1 MELSII
7 IPIYNVE
14 EYLEECLDSIYEI
27 KGIKKE
33 VILINDGS
41 TDKSQDIINKYKEIY
56 DDETVVIVQKNK
68 GLSSTRNAGID
79 VARGRYI
86 SFIDSDDFI
95 DSEKFTSFFKECKD
109 NDLDVGAG
117 DLLYYCN
124 GKAFNDKGMQKRAFR
139 LKEVPACNGLDYWE
153 HCLETKT
160 DNNRVEVV
168 RNLYKRTFLNENN
181 IRFMTGLL
189 HEDTLFMH
197 EIMVKAKKVKYMDYN
212 FYFYRTREG
221 SIMTTQSYKNSIHKL
236 FIANE
241 LQNIKEKEKINLMS
255 WDTVIF
261 SLYFDAVRRYKIKN
275 DQLYNKIK
283 HGKKLTFRSKVKK
296 SLLPIYHLS
305 AKNVDINL
313 EFN

>member
-14 EYLEECLDSIYEI
+14 EYLEECLDSIYKI

-41 TDKSQDIINKYKEIY
+41 TDKSQDIINKYKKIY
-56 DDETVVIVQKNK
+56 DDETVVIVQENK
-68 GLSSTRNAGID
+68 GLSSARNAGINA
-79 VARGRYI
+79 ARGRYI

-95 DSEKFTSFFKECKD
+95 DSEKFASFFKECK
-109 NDLDVGAG
+109 NYDLDVGAG

-124 GKAFNDKGMQKRAFR
+124 EKAFADEDMQKRAR
-139 LKEVPACNGLDYWE
+139 KLKEIPVCNGLDYWE

-168 RNLYKRTFLNENN
+168 RNLYKRAFLNDND
-181 IRFMTGLL
+181 IRFVTGLL

-197 EIMVKAKKVKYMDYN
+197 EIMVRAKKVKYMDYN

-221 SIMTTQSYKNSIHKL
+221 SIMKTQSYKNFIHKL
-236 FIANE
+236 YIANE

-261 SLYFDAVRRYKIKN
+261 SLYFDSVRRCKIKN

-283 HGKKLTFRSKVKK
+283 YGKKLTFRSKVKK
-296 SLLPIYHLS
+296 SLLHIYHLS